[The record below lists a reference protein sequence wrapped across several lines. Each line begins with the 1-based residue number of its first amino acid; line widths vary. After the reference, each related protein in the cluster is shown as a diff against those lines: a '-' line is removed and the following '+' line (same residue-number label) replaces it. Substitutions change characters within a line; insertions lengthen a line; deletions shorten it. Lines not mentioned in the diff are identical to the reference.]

1 MRDNCIWM
9 DYSYA
14 LATMETRLTK
24 NIVKCSLN
32 VKDYLVQAKDWTDLW
47 QNGVNYNFIPLLY
60 DKKRP
65 NDKPLCEFDEIY
77 GKNT

>member
-1 MRDNCIWM
+1 M

-32 VKDYLVQAKDWTDLW
+32 VRDYLVQAKDWTDLW
-47 QNGVNYNFIPLLY
+47 ENGLNYDFIPLLY
-60 DKKRP
+60 D
-65 NDKPLCEFDEIY
+65 
-77 GKNT
+77 